1 MTEGVWDTIPNSVKA
16 GEPLDISQLQ
26 YMETGAADALVW
38 EGGVVV
44 IPDTSGG
51 GMKKCDANASVLK
64 KVGIAHFAGKA
75 LNVRMGAYFVA
86 PAKVWIKYVDATTIK
101 NNTLLKTKNDGTLV
115 PTSNNDDACARVLHK
130 LGESGGGTGE
140 LQTDI
145 VQNDYIAIQLLE
157 GGT

>member
-26 YMETGAADALVW
+26 YMETGAADALAW

-44 IPDTSGG
+44 IPDVTNG

-64 KVGIAHFAGKA
+64 KVGIAHFNGKA
-75 LNVRMGAYFVA
+75 VDVRMGAYFVA
-86 PAKVWIKYVDATTIK
+86 PAKVWVKYVQAATLK
-101 NNTLLKTKNDGTLV
+101 NNTLLKTKNDGTFEA
-115 PTSNNDDACARVLHK
+115 TASNTDAFARILHK